1 MKKIISILMAF
12 LMLSALM
19 AVPFSAQ
26 AAGKYPNIDL
36 SITST
41 RTDNGLPV
49 GQSAKA
55 PDAVF
60 EVTCNDNN
68 GVDWIV
74 GSGSSTYW
82 ATSSGTKLTSSDT
95 ISMGNVYK
103 LHLCVYPN
111 EANSEDDVD
120 INDVK
125 QITFNGVPLTTSQYE
140 RGELGT
146 SIYLT
151 INFYYVKF
159 TNASDN
165 KSGFYCIG
173 QEIPVTA
180 DTVAGKHFTSWAGTN
195 YTGSGS
201 QSVSFANATSKN
213 TTFKVPYSSMPIT
226 VNATYKDHTPAPV
239 DPVPATCTA
248 EGKISGVKCSVCG
261 EVLTAPT
268 TVKALGHKLALKN
281 AKTATYVEKGYTGD
295 EYCTVCNMTISKGK
309 ELPKLILKAP
319 KFTAKASKKQLKV
332 TYKNAV
338 GATGYQ
344 IKYIVGKKTYTKTYK
359 SAKAAS
365 KVYKKLKTGKYK
377 VCVRAF
383 VKQGGKTAYSAW
395 SKAKTVKVK

>member
-26 AAGKYPNIDL
+26 AGKFPNTDL
-36 SITST
+36 SITSL
-41 RTDNGLPV
+41 RADNGLPV

-74 GSGSSTYW
+74 GSGSATYW

-95 ISMGNVYK
+95 ISMGNIYK
-103 LHLCVYPN
+103 LQLCVYPDVVN
-111 EANSEDDVD
+111 TEEDEVD
-120 INDVK
+120 INEVK
-125 QITFNGVPLTTSQYE
+125 QITFNGVPLTTSQYK
-140 RGELGT
+140 RGELGNC
-146 SIYLT
+146 IYLT
-151 INFYYVKF
+151 INFCYVKF
-159 TNASDN
+159 TNASNN
-165 KSGFYCIG
+165 KSGFYSVN
-173 QEIPVTA
+173 QELSATA
-180 DTVAGKHFTSWAGTN
+180 DNVANKHFVEWSGT
-195 YTGSGS
+195 YYVGSGTRNLPFADS
-201 QSVSFANATSKN
+201 TAKSTSFH
-213 TTFKVPYSSMPIT
+213 VPYSSMPIT
-226 VNATYKDHTPAPV
+226 VNATYEDHTPAAI
-239 DPVPATCTA
+239 DAVPATCTA
-248 EGKISGVKCSVCG
+248 AGKTSGVKCSVCG

-332 TYKNAV
+332 TYKNTV

-344 IKYIVGKKTYTKTYK
+344 IKYTVGKKTYTKTYK
-359 SAKAAS
+359 SAKVAG

-377 VCVRAF
+377 VYVRAF